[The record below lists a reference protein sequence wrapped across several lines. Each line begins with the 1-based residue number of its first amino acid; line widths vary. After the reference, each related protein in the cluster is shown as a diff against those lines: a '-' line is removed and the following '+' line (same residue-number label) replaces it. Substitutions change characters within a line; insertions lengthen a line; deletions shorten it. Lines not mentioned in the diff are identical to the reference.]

1 LHTSKGGLSGEEAE
15 RRLQECG
22 PNVVAREDRHARLH
36 LLGKAL
42 INPLVILLLVLAASS
57 FLTGDY
63 RAGVGVLLIVILGV
77 VLRFVQE
84 ARADSA
90 AAKLQA
96 MISVHATVLRD
107 GRPQEVPI
115 GHLAPG
121 NLVQLAAGDMIPPT

>member
-1 LHTSKGGLSGEEAE
+1 M
-15 RRLQECG
+15 QEYG
-22 PNVVAREDRHARLH
+22 PNVVAREERHPHIR

-57 FLTGDY
+57 FLTGDF
-63 RAGVGVLLIVILGV
+63 RAGSVMLLMVVLGV

-90 AAKLQA
+90 AAKLRA

-107 GRPQEVPI
+107 GQPQEVPI
-115 GHLAPG
+115 GAPG
-121 NLVQLAAGDMIPPT
+121 PRRRGANSPPAT